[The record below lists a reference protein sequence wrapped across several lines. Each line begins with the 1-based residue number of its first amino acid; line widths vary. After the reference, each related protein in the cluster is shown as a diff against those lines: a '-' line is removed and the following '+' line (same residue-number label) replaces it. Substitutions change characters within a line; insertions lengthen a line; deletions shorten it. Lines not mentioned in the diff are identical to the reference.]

1 MRVPLRPVFVFLV
14 LCYARPCF
22 SQSTVT
28 PAVTAPGDGR
38 VAEWMYG
45 EHIPAVSGLPFSA
58 KVALELVNQL
68 QDGTLITH
76 KTYNLDAR
84 DSLGRTRNEA
94 RNWIN
99 PAVGAEPR
107 LIRIELYDPSTKTR
121 TNLFPLTKTARQWIV
136 SPTIQTAALST
147 QTPSIKPET
156 TKEDIGS
163 DSVEGLPVRGVRVS
177 QTYPPG
183 ALGNDRPLTI
193 VTESWYSEELK
204 INLLTKRTDPRYG
217 VQTVR
222 VNELVRQEPDA
233 ALFSIPDEYKLI
245 RETVQQSMAQ
255 GPGVQEGAPATDFPG
270 SFGSPATGIARA
282 GLNGVSAPRCIYCPQ
297 PSYSEEARAAKTN
310 GTVILKI
317 VVTADGRVENVQ
329 AEKGP
334 GYGLEQKAIETV
346 KSWRFKPA
354 DGPNGT
360 PVTCQVA
367 VEVTFKIR

>member
-1 MRVPLRPVFVFLV
+1 MRVPLRLVFL
-14 LCYARPCF
+14 LLALRYARPGF
-22 SQSTVT
+22 SQSTVS
-28 PAVTAPGDGR
+28 PAVSAPGDGR

-58 KVALELVNQL
+58 KIELDLVNQL

-84 DSLGRTRNEA
+84 DSRGQTRNEA

-121 TNLFPLTKTARQWIV
+121 INLFPLTKTARQWTV
-136 SPTIQTAALST
+136 SPPLQTAALST
-147 QTPSIKPET
+147 QTPSIKPEIT
-156 TKEDIGS
+156 RENIGS
-163 DSVEGLPVRGVRVS
+163 DSIEGLPVRGVRVN

-183 ALGNDRPLTI
+183 GLGNDRPLTI
-193 VTESWYSEELK
+193 VTEYWYSEDLK
-204 INLLTKRTDPRYG
+204 INLLTKRADPRYG

-222 VNELVRQEPDA
+222 VTELVRQEPDV
-233 ALFSIPDEYKLI
+233 ALFFIPDEYKLFK
-245 RETVQQSMAQ
+245 ETTQQSMAQ
-255 GPGVQEGAPATDFPG
+255 GPGVQEGAPAADLLG

-282 GLNGVSAPRCIYCPQ
+282 GVNGVSAPRCIYCPQ
-297 PSYSEEARAAKTN
+297 PSYSEEARAAKMN

-334 GYGLEQKAIETV
+334 GYGLEQKAIEMI
-346 KSWRFKPA
+346 KNWRFKPA

-367 VEVTFKIR
+367 VEVTFRMR